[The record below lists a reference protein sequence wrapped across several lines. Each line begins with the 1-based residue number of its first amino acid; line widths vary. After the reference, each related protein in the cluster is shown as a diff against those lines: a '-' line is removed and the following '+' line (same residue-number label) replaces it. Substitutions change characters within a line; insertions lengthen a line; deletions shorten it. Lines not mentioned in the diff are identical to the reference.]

1 MNIRIGL
8 ISFGA
13 GALASFLAGRLTS
26 GLAAGYYF
34 VGMLVWDVVA
44 RLAGTRVAD
53 ERLVILT
60 LTALVHG
67 LFFAIIVM
75 IARLLFPRVR
85 EEELG
90 GNLLLVGAVV
100 YGILLAVAFPVRE

>member
-1 MNIRIGL
+1 M
-8 ISFGA
+8 
-13 GALASFLAGRLTS
+13 ASFVAGRLTS

-34 VGMLVWDVVA
+34 VGMLVWDVIA

-53 ERLVILT
+53 EELVILT

-85 EEELG
+85 EELG
-90 GNLLLVGAVV
+90 GNLLLVAAVA